1 MDFWLIALLVV
12 LAALAVFWWLHRR
25 ESGNV
30 REAEPDDRIDTLTG
44 WPPQATRV
52 MTTPER
58 IAFGTL
64 VRALPE
70 YMILAQVPLSRFLSV
85 PKRNSYS
92 DWLRR
97 LGYQSVD
104 FVVCDMTSQVIG
116 VIEIQSADGRNS
128 DRAHKRLSRIGR
140 SLKAASIPLHVWT
153 ENVLPSVD
161 AAREAVLPR
170 PTATATATDT
180 APVQSPLSGPVS
192 MALANN
198 ANDLFMDTDRTL
210 AQEDMI
216 EAPPSTWFDEFD
228 SGPTPLQK
236 R

>member
-1 MDFWLIALLVV
+1 MDFWLIALLIV
-12 LAALAVFWWLHRR
+12 LAVLAGVWWLRRR
-25 ESGNV
+25 ESGGV
-30 REAEPDDRIDTLTG
+30 REVEAEDRIDPLIG

-104 FVVCDMTSQVIG
+104 FVVCDMTSQVIA

-128 DRAHKRLSRIGR
+128 ERARKRLSRIGR
-140 SLKAASIPLHVWT
+140 SLKAASIPMHVWT
-153 ENVLPSVD
+153 ENVLPSAD

-170 PTATATATDT
+170 PTATATDV
-180 APVQSPLSGPVS
+180 APEQSPLSGPAS
-192 MALANN
+192 MALGKS
-198 ANDLFMDTDRTL
+198 NDLFLDTDQNPVRDD
-210 AQEDMI
+210 QI
-216 EAPPSTWFDEFD
+216 EAPPSTWYDEFD

>member
-1 MDFWLIALLVV
+1 MDSWLIALLVI
-12 LAALAVFWWLHRR
+12 LAAGVLWWWLRRR
-25 ESGNV
+25 ESGSV
-30 REAEPDDRIDTLTG
+30 RVADPEDRIDTLTG

-104 FVVCDMTSQVIG
+104 FVVCDMTSQVIA
-116 VIEIQSADGRNS
+116 VIEIQGADSRNS
-128 DRAHKRLSRIGR
+128 ERARKRLSRIGR
-140 SLKAASIPLHVWT
+140 SLKAASIPMHVWT
-153 ENVLPSVD
+153 ENVLPSAD

-170 PTATATATDT
+170 PTATATDA
-180 APVQSPLSGPVS
+180 APVQSPLSGPAS
-192 MALANN
+192 MALGKP
-198 ANDLFMDTDRTL
+198 NDLFMDTDRDASRDDL
-210 AQEDMI
+210 I

>member
-1 MDFWLIALLVV
+1 MNSWLIALLVV
-12 LAALAVFWWLHRR
+12 LAAGVLWWWLRRR
-25 ESGNV
+25 ESGSV
-30 REAEPDDRIDTLTG
+30 REAETEDRIDTLTG

-104 FVVCDMTSQVIG
+104 FVVCDMTSQVIA

-128 DRAHKRLSRIGR
+128 ERARKRLSRIGR
-140 SLKAASIPLHVWT
+140 SLKAASIPMHVWT
-153 ENVLPSVD
+153 ENVLPSAD

-170 PTATATATDT
+170 PTATATDV
-180 APVQSPLSGPVS
+180 APEQSPLSGPAS
-192 MALANN
+192 MALGKS
-198 ANDLFMDTDRTL
+198 NDLFLDTDQNPVRDD
-210 AQEDMI
+210 QI
-216 EAPPSTWFDEFD
+216 EAPPSTWYDEFD

>member
-1 MDFWLIALLVV
+1 MDYWLIALLVILVALV
-12 LAALAVFWWLHRR
+12 LWWWLRRR
-25 ESGNV
+25 EPGSV
-30 REAEPDDRIDTLTG
+30 RDTQAEDRIDTLTG

-116 VIEIQSADGRNS
+116 VIEIQAADNRNS
-128 DRAHKRLSRIGR
+128 ERARKRLSRIGR

-153 ENVLPSVD
+153 ENVLPSAD

-170 PTATATATDT
+170 PTATATTDEG
-180 APVQSPLSGPVS
+180 PVQSPLSGPAS
-192 MALANN
+192 MALGKS
-198 ANDLFMDTDRTL
+198 NDLFMDTDRE
-210 AQEDMI
+210 AGRDDMI

>member
-12 LAALAVFWWLHRR
+12 LAALAVFWWLRRR
-25 ESGNV
+25 ESGSV

-116 VIEIQSADGRNS
+116 VIEIQAADSRNNE
-128 DRAHKRLSRIGR
+128 RARKRLSRIGR
-140 SLKAASIPLHVWT
+140 SLKAAAIPLHVWT
-153 ENVLPSVD
+153 ENVLPSAD
-161 AAREAVLPR
+161 AAREALLPR
-170 PTATATATDT
+170 PTAPATDA
-180 APVQSPLSGPVS
+180 APVQSPLTGPAS

-210 AQEDMI
+210 TQEDMI
-216 EAPPSTWFDEFD
+216 EAPPSTWYDEFD